1 MLGYGLVLILLRPI
15 FPVIGVTRKQTIS
28 FVLDIA
34 WRISGEFYVPLVE
47 PRSFCIAFDFSGFWR
62 INIPFVAQG
71 ATLLSR
77 YIRQNFIVLLRLRR
91 APNVPLQFFSRRS
104 GLLYAIFDKT
114 PKNSMIVGYRLVDT
128 FVQWQTFAVVS
139 ICCGP
144 VFTIS
149 PEFLCLSEAL
159 C

>member
-1 MLGYGLVLILLRPI
+1 M
-15 FPVIGVTRKQTIS
+15 
-28 FVLDIA
+28 DIA

-62 INIPFVAQG
+62 IIIPFVAQG

-77 YIRQNFIVLLRLRR
+77 YIRQNFIVLLRLHR
-91 APNVPLQFFSRRS
+91 APNVPLHFFSRRS

-128 FVQWQTFAVVS
+128 FVQWQTFCRCQHLLWAS
-139 ICCGP
+139 IHYQSR
-144 VFTIS
+144 VFMPFRGIVLT
-149 PEFLCLSEAL
+149 FLIGGFFHPDLHGLSSGGYPSSS
-159 C
+159 